1 MKECKKL
8 ELTFIIDL
16 KSPISIKELI
26 TIHNLI
32 LINNKGINFYKF
44 IYVCCQNIKEDIK
57 INKLN
62 NNVSLLKT
70 KDPGVISTREDN
82 FKMKNSRRM
91 FSKLL
96 NASNHVT
103 TDHIIYL
110 RLDLISD
117 YKKLNNMIDDLR
129 LLKKDK
135 KAILL
140 YQNKSTICNS
150 LMDWFYAGKNLY
162 FREALK
168 KSINILNNEYEKD
181 KLIHFR
187 SNEQIFYIGSG
198 LKNQNTSLLG
208 LVLSD
213 LLIIKNYKLF
223 HRIKYKYQNKNMP
236 LKISLDDIFFFFPFE
251 LAIFLSPFRF
261 LSCFIKLFNKKGS
274 NRLYEFGV
282 PKFSGN

>member
-1 MKECKKL
+1 MKDCKKF

-16 KSPISIKELI
+16 KSPISIEELSE
-26 TIHNLI
+26 IHNLI
-32 LINNKGINFYKF
+32 IINNKGINFHKF
-44 IYVCCQNIKEDIK
+44 IYVCCQNIKEDMK

-62 NNVSLLKT
+62 NNVSFLTT

-82 FKMKNSRRM
+82 FKMKNAKRM

-96 NASNHVT
+96 NASNHVR
-103 TDHIIYL
+103 TDNIIYL
-110 RLDLISD
+110 RQDLISD
-117 YKKLNNMIDDLR
+117 FKKLNNMIDDLK

-135 KAILL
+135 RAILL

-150 LMDWFYAGKNLY
+150 LMDWFFAGKNLY

-168 KSINILNNEYEKD
+168 KSLHILNNEYEKD
-181 KLIHFR
+181 KLINFR
-187 SNEQIFYIGSG
+187 SNEQIFYISSG
-198 LKNQNTSLLG
+198 LKCQNTSLLG

-223 HRIKYKYQNKNMP
+223 HRIRYKYQNKNMP
-236 LKISLDDIFFFFPFE
+236 LKISLDDIFFFLPYE

-282 PKFSGN
+282 PKFLQN